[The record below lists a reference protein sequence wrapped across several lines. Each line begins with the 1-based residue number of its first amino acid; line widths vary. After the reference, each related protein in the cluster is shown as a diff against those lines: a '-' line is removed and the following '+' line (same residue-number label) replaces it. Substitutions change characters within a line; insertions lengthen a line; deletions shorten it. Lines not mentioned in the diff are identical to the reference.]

1 MCNGVRNSD
10 YNGAGKTTIGE
21 ALQDPD
27 GDLEESEVHL
37 ESLFS
42 GHTRFLP
49 STCPPAQSFTVFGR
63 QYAFKNDLFC
73 NFATSMSWLVV
84 AMASLTAA
92 MYIGQSFG
100 NS

>member
-1 MCNGVRNSD
+1 MCESKRGND
-10 YNGAGKTTIGE
+10 YNGLGKTVIGE

-27 GDLEESEVHL
+27 GDLDESEVHL
-37 ESLFS
+37 ASIIS
-42 GHTRFLP
+42 GHARFLP

-63 QYAFKNDLFC
+63 QFAFKNDLFC

-100 NS
+100 SS